1 MNKPATL
8 KKEPSEE
15 LTKKVTESIGEET
28 KEPVRF
34 APSVEVIT
42 ANPEPVQPVKIQKEV
57 NTLTTPKT
65 VVEAASV
72 NPQPENKEEVI
83 STPKVEE
90 KIQEGPEKVE
100 EIKSLPVKE
109 NLEPK
114 VVPNVKFDVST
125 LTQEQLTPE
134 YIQKLLDKILALE
147 ENDANLNRE
156 ELLKLNA
163 ELDAILE
170 SLR

>member
-1 MNKPATL
+1 MKGDIMT
-8 KKEPSEE
+8 KRKE
-15 LTKKVTESIGEET
+15 L
-28 KEPVRF
+28 
-34 APSVEVIT
+34 
-42 ANPEPVQPVKIQKEV
+42 
-57 NTLTTPKT
+57 
-65 VVEAASV
+65 
-72 NPQPENKEEVI
+72 
-83 STPKVEE
+83 
-90 KIQEGPEKVE
+90 
-100 EIKSLPVKE
+100 
-109 NLEPK
+109 
-114 VVPNVKFDVST
+114 T

>member
-1 MNKPATL
+1 MK
-8 KKEPSEE
+8 
-15 LTKKVTESIGEET
+15 
-28 KEPVRF
+28 
-34 APSVEVIT
+34 
-42 ANPEPVQPVKIQKEV
+42 
-57 NTLTTPKT
+57 
-65 VVEAASV
+65 
-72 NPQPENKEEVI
+72 
-83 STPKVEE
+83 KVEE
-90 KIQEGPEKVE
+90 KIQEEPKKVE